1 MTEAKDFL
9 NPKDKAF
16 WRALLGVVG
25 FGLCIGLA
33 SLILRMS
40 RKQQKQTVGLIGLNK
55 TALSIL

>member
-16 WRALLGVVG
+16 WRALLGVVS

-33 SLILRMS
+33 SLILRM
-40 RKQQKQTVGLIGLNK
+40 
-55 TALSIL
+55 